1 MSKIEIVE
9 PVLFAGVVADEIIS
23 TIEEA
28 ISERGSCSISLA
40 GGSTPGAIYRM
51 LAKPPRVENVDW
63 SKVKLFWGDERWVS
77 PDDVQS
83 NFKMVHETLLSQ
95 LGSRQPQIFAV
106 NTSLDTPLQAAKQY
120 AEVIQKELPTEPRFD
135 LMLLGIGEDGHTASL
150 FPGAQVLRDKNPALC
165 VATEHP
171 EEKKPRISLSPRA
184 ILSSRRILFLV
195 KGEAKAD
202 MVQRIIEG
210 NEPVETLPACI
221 YREAQ
226 DHVYFFLDSAAALK
240 LKRQS

>member
-1 MSKIEIVE
+1 
-9 PVLFAGVVADEIIS
+9 
-23 TIEEA
+23 
-28 ISERGSCSISLA
+28 
-40 GGSTPGAIYRM
+40 M

-63 SKVKLFWGDERWVS
+63 GKVKLFWGDERWVS
-77 PDDVQS
+77 QDDVQS

-95 LGSRQPQIFAV
+95 LGTSQPQVFAV
-106 NTSLDTPLQAAKQY
+106 DTSLETPMQAAKHY
-120 AEVIQKELPTEPRFD
+120 AEVIQKELPNDPRFD

-165 VATEHP
+165 VATEQP

-210 NEPVETLPACI
+210 NESVETLPACL
-221 YREAQ
+221 YRDAQ

-240 LKRQS
+240 LKR